1 MVLAL
6 DGSLPPYLTL
16 VVRGVN
22 YRMPPI
28 AKDVRAVAYVEHLR
42 KDLSQTQLVLD
53 SELRRVLSELG
64 QLRMR
69 MCPA

>member
-1 MVLAL
+1 M
-6 DGSLPPYLTL
+6 
-16 VVRGVN
+16 RGVN